1 MSIGIGAIQGAV
13 ALSARELAS
22 MPRRISVPWAVA
34 VGPMQVAGALG
45 GADCDGLGL
54 QRQVDHLGQRADP
67 IGPRF
72 SKNLVTALVDLEPRA
87 ARVEKAAAIR
97 MAWAVF
103 LMASL
108 KKI

>member
-1 MSIGIGAIQGAV
+1 MGSCGWSDPG
-13 ALSARELAS
+13 SRC
-22 MPRRISVPWAVA
+22 P
-34 VGPMQVAGALG
+34 G

-54 QRQVDHLGQRADP
+54 QRLAVHRGQRADP

-72 SKNLVTALVDLEPRA
+72 SKNLVTALVDLELRA

-103 LMASL
+103 RMASL